1 MKKKDFIKKYYED
14 TGEWYWVRTKLQATK
29 NHPKDSQDLRKGGV
43 VPFGENQFGLDSGLY
58 LEEYL
63 THLDPTDEHMFNLPK
78 YGKKFRKNLHK
89 NREKEIFF
97 YPQKVGYHLV
107 GDMMPKVNIFTLFPI
122 YKICNFYTNMYIFLS
137 RSFPNILR

>member
-63 THLDPTDEHMFNLPK
+63 THLDPTNEHMFNLPM

-89 NREKEIFF
+89 NRENEIYY

-107 GDMMPKVNIFTLFPI
+107 GDMMPKVNTYYINIIFYILLWYI
-122 YKICNFYTNMYIFLS
+122 IISKILGRIFVK
-137 RSFPNILR
+137 I